1 MKISSIIIICI
12 ILIDCNLLVTINSI
26 TTKSFNFF
34 KRKNKIMYT
43 KGVIYSYNI
52 DKPLSSNYT

>member
-1 MKISSIIIICI
+1 MKISSIIIVCI
-12 ILIDCNLLVTINSI
+12 IDCNLLVTINSI

-52 DKPLSSNYT
+52 NKPLSSNYT

>member
-12 ILIDCNLLVTINSI
+12 IDCNLLVTINS